1 MNHTASPPGSLNSFS
16 VTRLLAFTP
25 NFTSDCPNKT
35 DGVVAP
41 GQDNEVGVSAAAR
54 PPARGSP
61 GTQRRGLHNVASA
74 TQRLEVCLGAG
85 REKDL
90 RGLLNRAC
98 TVGFDFFSI
107 ILNIFCAGFMY
118 SANKFG

>member
-41 GQDNEVGVSAAAR
+41 GQDNEVGVSAATR

-85 REKDL
+85 REKDK
-90 RGLLNRAC
+90 RFIKQGLHC
-98 TVGFDFFSI
+98 WF
-107 ILNIFCAGFMY
+107 
-118 SANKFG
+118 